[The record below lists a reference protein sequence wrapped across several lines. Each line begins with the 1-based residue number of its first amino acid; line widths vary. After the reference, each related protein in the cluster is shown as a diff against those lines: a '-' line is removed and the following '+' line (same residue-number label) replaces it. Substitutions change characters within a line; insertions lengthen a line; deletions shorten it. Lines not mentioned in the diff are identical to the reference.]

1 MRELKKPKNNSL
13 TKLVLNSQVKLS
25 DQVSDG
31 ALLGKVDEFDELTS
45 DYTAKKAKL
54 VSE

>member
-31 ALLGKVDEFDELTS
+31 ALLGKVDELTS